1 MIAGGPRFS
10 PSAAPLIPH
19 AAAPCGS
26 HPAPPRLH
34 SPPGNTQALF
44 VMTKFNASRFEFVFT
59 NLVLESPRL
68 FTTVQAR
75 RN

>member
-1 MIAGGPRFS
+1 
-10 PSAAPLIPH
+10 
-19 AAAPCGS
+19 
-26 HPAPPRLH
+26 
-34 SPPGNTQALF
+34 
-44 VMTKFNASRFEFVFT
+44 MTKFNASRFEFVFT